1 MDVWL
6 IWLLIAVVLGV
17 AEIFTTTA
25 VLGVLGGAALIPTGL
40 AALGL
45 PVPVQVLA
53 FAVASVLGVV
63 LVRPV
68 ALRHMHQPQV
78 ERFGIDALVGKKAYV
93 LQEVTDRDGL
103 VRIDGEEWTARA
115 FDESVVIPVGAAV
128 DVMKISGTTAF
139 VYPRE

>member
-6 IWLLIAVVLGV
+6 IWLLLAVVLGI

-93 LQEVTDRDGL
+93 VQEVTDRDGL